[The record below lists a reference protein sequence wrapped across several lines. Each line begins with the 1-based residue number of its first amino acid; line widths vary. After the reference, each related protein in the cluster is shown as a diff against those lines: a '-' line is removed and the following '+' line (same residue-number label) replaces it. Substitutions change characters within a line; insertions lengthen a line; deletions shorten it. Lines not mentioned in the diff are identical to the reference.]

1 MCLCNSL
8 LLEVLYIYVVVTMR
22 CNRHAREDGDHGLSV
37 AKPLQVQ
44 GFDMLGRKGALV
56 ATIQNFVMLANVS
69 HTLCVRTTFRCVRSS
84 LQRTFC
90 KATTLI
96 FFMMIGMEKE
106 KEAALDAA
114 TQRLHSVI
122 AKTAGETASKHADI
136 AKNCRWLQQES
147 ASLQKEIQEAI
158 RAAEFFFEAAW
169 AACRERCS
177 HADRAVFL
185 ATKNRDLILQELQ
198 ELKGQENQTTQH
210 MLHLLHRVNERVH
223 ADGEER
229 NHARN
234 VARTLAMRVGHLE
247 HEKRRLQS
255 TVSDL
260 DSSYQNL
267 LSTAHKAL
275 DHLESPESTQGKK
288 PSFSSVFAGRVDL
301 SGEGFDEGTPSQN
314 LSLSGVS
321 FA

>member
-8 LLEVLYIYVVVTMR
+8 LLEVLYIYVVVTIR

-114 TQRLHSVI
+114 TQRLHSAI
-122 AKTAGETASKHADI
+122 AKTASDTASKPADI
-136 AKNCRWLQQES
+136 AKTCRWLQRSSRSCAQDR
-147 ASLQKEIQEAI
+147 L
-158 RAAEFFFEAAW
+158 
-169 AACRERCS
+169 
-177 HADRAVFL
+177 DRAP
-185 ATKNRDLILQELQ
+185 
-198 ELKGQENQTTQH
+198 
-210 MLHLLHRVNERVH
+210 
-223 ADGEER
+223 
-229 NHARN
+229 
-234 VARTLAMRVGHLE
+234 
-247 HEKRRLQS
+247 RRCDRHIRS
-255 TVSDL
+255 TI
-260 DSSYQNL
+260 
-267 LSTAHKAL
+267 
-275 DHLESPESTQGKK
+275 
-288 PSFSSVFAGRVDL
+288 
-301 SGEGFDEGTPSQN
+301 
-314 LSLSGVS
+314 
-321 FA
+321 